1 MFEISFRVCCDC
13 CITDCV
19 LPTGRTRNRNRKGGY
34 EESNNNCGV
43 VCTPTR
49 HPLVNIKSLVGSDR
63 HKGG

>member
-13 CITDCV
+13 CITDCI
-19 LPTGRTRNRNRKGGY
+19 TDRKDRNRNRKGGY